1 MMIVQLKK
9 RRCLILNI
17 AIITGASS
25 GLGKDYFYEV
35 AKNYPDLDEI
45 WLIARRRDRMEA
57 LAAEMPKVKTEILS
71 LDLSSLSS
79 FDTLSALLKEKE
91 ANVKILVNNAGVGKL
106 GYAADE
112 DYCSQTAMVDLNC
125 RALTAMTCVVLP
137 YMREGSFVINVC
149 SIASFAPTPRMT
161 VYSST
166 KAYVL
171 SFSKSLRE
179 ELKKRRVNVC
189 AVCPG
194 PMNTEF
200 LDVADIK
207 GNSKTF
213 KTLPYC
219 IPEKVAKASLTA
231 AKKGRAVYTPTA
243 FYKFYRVLAKLLP
256 HNIVMK
262 MSKT

>member
-1 MMIVQLKK
+1 MD
-9 RRCLILNI
+9 I
-17 AIITGASS
+17 AVITGASA
-25 GLGKDYFYEV
+25 GLGKEFFCEI
-35 AKNYPDLDEI
+35 AKNYREIDEI

-57 LAAEMPKVKTEILS
+57 LAALFPERKVEIFS
-71 LDLSSLSS
+71 LDLFDVSS
-79 FDTLSALLKEKE
+79 FEKFSGILKERG
-91 ANVKILVNNAGVGKL
+91 ANVKMLINNAGVGKL
-106 GYAADE
+106 GNIADE
-112 DYCSQTAMVDLNC
+112 PYTTQLPMIDLNC
-125 RALTAMTCVVLP
+125 RALSAMASVVLP
-137 YMREGSFVINVC
+137 YMKRGSFILNVC
-149 SIASFAPTPRMT
+149 SIAAFAPTPRMT

-166 KAYVL
+166 KAYVM
-171 SFSKSLRE
+171 SFSRSLRY
-179 ELKKRRVNVC
+179 ELKDKGINVL

-219 IPEKVAKASLTA
+219 DPESVARVSLCKAKA
-231 AKKGRAVYTPTA
+231 GRAVYTPTA

-256 HNIVMK
+256 HGIVMH